1 MIQESLL
8 IAPRR
13 KAKVEIKLHSHDLKM
28 EKKSFWLSVA
38 FMFLVM
44 IVAYI
49 LTMIVPGGVYSKIDD
64 GSGNQVIDTSA
75 GLTSVQGGIP
85 FWKWLL
91 SPILVLTSSGGRT
104 LIPIILFLLLL
115 GGIFSVLITQGILSH
130 MLGKLVRRFAA
141 VRYRLMATM
150 ILFFMALGAFIG
162 SFEEVIPLVPI
173 VVTLAVCLGWD
184 IQTGV
189 AISLLAVGCG
199 FASGVANP
207 FTVGVAHTLAGLPVF
222 SGIWFRIL
230 CFAVIYVA
238 LLGFIILRA
247 RKAEKN
253 NPVQIPDQEDQNNP
267 RMDRAV
273 RYFSILMGIG
283 IVIIIVSGFFPV
295 LSDYTLILLMLTF
308 LGAGISSS
316 LVSGMNLQE
325 LGKAFLKGIVDI
337 LPTIVLILMA
347 SSIRYIME
355 EGRILDTCLHLALES
370 AGEMPRI
377 AVILFIYL
385 ICMATNFFV
394 PSGSAEALL
403 LIPIIVPLAGAF
415 RISAQLC
422 IVAFSFGDGFSNILY
437 PTNPALMVALG
448 LANCGYGKWI
458 RYSLPFQILILA
470 LTCGLLVL
478 GLALGYA

>member
-1 MIQESLL
+1 
-8 IAPRR
+8 
-13 KAKVEIKLHSHDLKM
+13 M

-38 FMFLVM
+38 FLFLVM
-44 IVAYI
+44 IAAFI
-49 LTMIVPGGVYSKIDD
+49 LTMVVPGGVYTKIDD
-64 GSGNQVIDTSA
+64 GNGNQVIDTAA
-75 GLTSVQGGIP
+75 GFTPVQGGIP

-91 SPILVLTSSGGRT
+91 SPILVLTGSGAGT

-115 GGIFSVLITQGILSH
+115 GGIFSVLIAQGILSH
-130 MLGKLVRRFAA
+130 MLGKLVRRFTT
-141 VRYRLMATM
+141 VRYQLMAVM

-173 VVTLAVCLGWD
+173 VVSLAVCLGWD

-207 FTVGVAHTLAGLPVF
+207 FTVGVAQTLAGLPVF
-222 SGIWFRIL
+222 SGIWFRLL
-230 CFAVIYVA
+230 CFAIIYVI
-238 LLGFIILRA
+238 LLGFILLRA
-247 RKAEKN
+247 RRADKTD
-253 NPVQIPDQEDQNNP
+253 PVQFPDQEDQNDP
-267 RMDRAV
+267 KMDRAV

-283 IVIIIVSGFFPV
+283 ILIIVVSGFVPV

-316 LVSGMNLQE
+316 LISGMDPQE
-325 LGKAFLKGIVDI
+325 LGRVFLKGAIDI

-355 EGRILDTCLHLALES
+355 EGRILDSCLHLALEAADGMS
-370 AGEMPRI
+370 RP

-415 RISAQLC
+415 GISAQLC
-422 IVAFSFGDGFSNILY
+422 IVAFAFGDGFSNILY

-448 LANCGYGKWI
+448 LADCGYGKWI
-458 RYSLPFQILILA
+458 RYSLPFQLLNLV
-470 LTCGLLVL
+470 LTCGLLLL
-478 GLALGYA
+478 GLAVGYA